1 MSGDVA
7 GAAMGQQGAAE
18 QSSGQ
23 QSSGQQSS
31 GQQGTV
37 EPAGGQEGA
46 GPRPQD
52 AAEQA
57 FGQQGAGPQGAA
69 EQAFGQ
75 QSAGPQGAAEQA
87 AAGQQS
93 AGPQGAA
100 EQAAA
105 GQQSAGPQGAAEQA
119 AAGQQGAGPQGAGPQ
134 GPAEQGAMDSTIRQG
149 IEELS
154 RAGWQVPWPESPI
167 SGTGP
172 QERAELEV
180 AFATA
185 MRRTGSLMQLM
196 GQAAADR
203 IGINSTDLNCLNILS
218 FSGHMTAGELA
229 KATGLT
235 TASITGVIDR
245 LEEAGFVRRERDP
258 HDRRRVVVRLSLDK
272 AVSDV
277 ASVFAPMLR
286 DWREMATR
294 YSDDELRL
302 IVDFY
307 GRVEQVFRKH
317 LLRLRDE

>member
-1 MSGDVA
+1 
-7 GAAMGQQGAAE
+7 MGQQSTAE
-18 QSSGQ
+18 QPP
-23 QSSGQQSS
+23 GQQSS
-31 GQQGTV
+31 GQQGTGQQGTGQPAAGQGGTGQQGTIEPAAGQGGTGQQGTV
-37 EPAGGQEGA
+37 EPAAGQEAAGRQGA
-46 GPRPQD
+46 AGEG
-52 AAEQA
+52 AV
-57 FGQQGAGPQGAA
+57 GSTTQQGAEG
-69 EQAFGQ
+69 
-75 QSAGPQGAAEQA
+75 
-87 AAGQQS
+87 
-93 AGPQGAA
+93 
-100 EQAAA
+100 
-105 GQQSAGPQGAAEQA
+105 
-119 AAGQQGAGPQGAGPQ
+119 
-134 GPAEQGAMDSTIRQG
+134 
-149 IEELS
+149 LS
-154 RAGWQVPWPESPI
+154 RAGWELPWPESPT
-167 SGTGP
+167 SGAGP

-180 AFATA
+180 AFASA

-203 IGINSTDLNCLNILS
+203 IGINNTDLNCLNILS

-317 LLRLRDE
+317 LIRLRDE